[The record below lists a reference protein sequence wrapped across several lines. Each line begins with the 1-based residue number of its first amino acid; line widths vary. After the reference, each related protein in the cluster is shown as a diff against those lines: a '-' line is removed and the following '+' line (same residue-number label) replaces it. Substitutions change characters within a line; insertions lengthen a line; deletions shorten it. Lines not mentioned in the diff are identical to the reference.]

1 METIRN
7 WAFSVCAA
15 AIVGSVMTIL
25 LPEGSIQK
33 TFKTVL
39 CIFFLCTVFSPLSK
53 VKFPDIKEF
62 FNDNES
68 NETVFVSDDTSY
80 IKFIEN
86 KLSLSVKEAL
96 DEAGIKTKDI
106 LTKVNISED
115 GSIYISKFALCI
127 EDNSKSEKAFKIA
140 YEKIGIEPE
149 IILYGEHENG

>member
-1 METIRN
+1 MSTAE
-7 WAFSVCAA
+7 ASVN
-15 AIVGSVMTIL
+15 GL
-25 LPEGSIQK
+25 SIYFQY
-33 TFKTVL
+33 
-39 CIFFLCTVFSPLSK
+39 
-53 VKFPDIKEF
+53 
-62 FNDNES
+62 
-68 NETVFVSDDTSY
+68 TSY
-80 IKFIEN
+80 RKFIEN

-140 YEKIGIEPE
+140 YEKIGIGPE